1 MQSRMNSHIIRE
13 ITPLSD
19 SDCFY
24 IADRR
29 KKEFTYPIH
38 RHREFELNFTENSK
52 GVRRIVGDSIEIIG
66 DYDLVLITSKDLEQV
81 WEQHDCTST
90 EIREITIQFSPELF
104 FNNLLNKNQFSSVN
118 RMLKDAEKGISFPLS
133 AIMRVYSLLDR
144 LSSEADGFYAVVKFL
159 TILYELS
166 KGPYAMLS
174 SSAFARV
181 EPTFDDKRIAK
192 VQEYIADHFREPISL
207 PQLADLVNMTP
218 VSFSR
223 FFKLCTGK
231 NISNYIIDVRIGAV
245 ARLLV
250 DTSMSISEICYDC
263 GFNNLSNFNRIFLKK
278 KGCSPKVFRENYC
291 KKRVLV

>member
-1 MQSRMNSHIIRE
+1 MNSHIIRE

-66 DYDLVLITSKDLEQV
+66 DYDLVLITSKDLEHV
-81 WEQHDCTST
+81 WEQHECTST

-118 RMLKDAEKGISFPLS
+118 RMLKDAEKVISFPLS
-133 AIMRVYSLLDR
+133 AIMRVYSLLDK

-166 KGPYAMLS
+166 KCPYTMLS

-181 EPTFDDKRIAK
+181 EQTFDDKRITK

>member
-1 MQSRMNSHIIRE
+1 MNSHIIRE
-13 ITPLSD
+13 ITPLSE

-52 GVRRIVGDSIEIIG
+52 GVRRIVGDSMEVIG
-66 DYDLVLITSKDLEQV
+66 DYDLVLITSKDLEHV
-81 WEQHDCTST
+81 WEQHECTST

-104 FNNLLNKNQFSSVN
+104 FNNLVNKNQFASVN
-118 RMLKDAEKGISFPLS
+118 HMLKDAEKGISFPLS
-133 AIMRVYSLLDR
+133 AIMRVYALLDG
-144 LSSEADGFYAVVKFL
+144 LSSESDGFYAVVKFL

-166 KGPYAMLS
+166 KCPYTQLS

-181 EPTFDDKRIAK
+181 EPASSDKRIAK
-192 VQEYIADHFREPISL
+192 VQEYIAGHFREPISL
-207 PQLADLVNMTP
+207 PQLAGLVNMTP

-231 NISNYIIDVRIGAV
+231 NISNYIINVRIGAV

-250 DTSMSISEICYDC
+250 DTSLSVSEICYDC

-278 KGCSPKVFRENYC
+278 KGCSPKTFRENYR